1 MTPLVLLVGFLGSG
15 KTTFLRGL
23 LPELKAIGIEPHVV
37 INDYQ
42 NAKVDAGLLAGLATE
57 ITPISGSC
65 VCCGSRDELLAALE
79 AFDHQAGRAMLIE
92 SNGTTDSEELI
103 ELLSLEPDLSGFTM
117 PIQISLIDG
126 KRWQKRFWHNG
137 LERDQARTANY
148 IHITRQ
154 DEISDARL
162 KDVEASLAEAG
173 ITANRVD
180 PAGVAQAVAAIAQAV
195 GGIPSRH
202 IHACT
207 DTHCGHDHLHD
218 DDHHDHART
227 PMSQSHAE
235 HHFASLQEFLPAVV
249 DQSAMD
255 RMFASLPPEV
265 IRAKG
270 LARLSSSPDEYHIF
284 QYVDRGT
291 AVQWLPIGRETRI
304 EQPLILFIGPSL
316 PEDDL
321 RQKIA
326 ALTPT
331 GVS

>member
-23 LPELKAIGIEPHVV
+23 LPELAVVGIEPHVV

-79 AFDHQAGRAMLIE
+79 AFEHGPGRAMLIE

-103 ELLSLEPDLSGFTM
+103 ELLSLEPDLGGFTL

-126 KRWQKRFWHNG
+126 KRWQRRFWHNG

-148 IHITRQ
+148 IHITRR

-162 KDVEASLAEAG
+162 KDVELSLAEAG
-173 ITANRVD
+173 ITADRVD
-180 PAGVAQAVAAIAQAV
+180 PADFAQAVADVARAV
-195 GGIPSRH
+195 GLIPSRH
-202 IHACT
+202 IHACE
-207 DTHCGHDHLHD
+207 DINCGHDHSHD
-218 DDHHDHART
+218 DGHHEHAHQHNSR
-227 PMSQSHAE
+227 SHAE
-235 HHFASLQEFLPAVV
+235 HHFASLQELLPAVV
-249 DQSAMD
+249 DQAAME

-270 LARLSSSPDEYHIF
+270 LARLSSSPDEYYIF

-304 EQPLILFIGPSL
+304 DQPLILFIGPSL
-316 PEDDL
+316 PEENL
-321 RQKIA
+321 RQMIA
-326 ALTPT
+326 TLTPT